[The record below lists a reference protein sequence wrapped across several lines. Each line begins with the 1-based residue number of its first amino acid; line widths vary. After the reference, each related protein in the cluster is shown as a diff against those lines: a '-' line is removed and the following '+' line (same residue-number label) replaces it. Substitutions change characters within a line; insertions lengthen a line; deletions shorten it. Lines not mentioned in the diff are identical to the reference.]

1 MNKSNNSANAS
12 FVTKFLKRMFNP
24 EGKPELTLE
33 YLIGIDAVQWAGFDA
48 ENDMPLYVFTEKI
61 KEISPALY
69 QEHQTEVY
77 KLTLDL
83 WERGFVE
90 ADWLSEDPIIYLTDK
105 SFEQEKLQGLSS
117 PEKLFISELK
127 RLTEGVDHFER

>member
-1 MNKSNNSANAS
+1 MNKSSHSANAS
-12 FVTKFLKRMFNP
+12 FMSKFLKRMFNP

-48 ENDMPLYVFTEKI
+48 ENNVPLYVFTEKI

-69 QEHQTEVY
+69 QERHTEVY

-83 WERGFVE
+83 WEKGFVE
-90 ADWLSEDPIIYLTDK
+90 ADWLSEDPIVYLTEK
-105 SFEQEKLQGLSS
+105 SFEVERLQGLSS
-117 PEKLFISELK
+117 SEKLFISELK

>member
-1 MNKSNNSANAS
+1 MNKSNHSANAS
-12 FVTKFLKRMFNP
+12 FMSKFLKRMFNP

-48 ENDMPLYVFTEKI
+48 ENNVPLYVFTEKI

-69 QEHQTEVY
+69 QERHTEVY

-83 WERGFVE
+83 WEKGFVE
-90 ADWLSEDPIIYLTDK
+90 ADWLSEDPIVYLTEK
-105 SFEQEKLQGLSS
+105 SFEEERLQGLSS
-117 PEKLFISELK
+117 SEKLFISELK